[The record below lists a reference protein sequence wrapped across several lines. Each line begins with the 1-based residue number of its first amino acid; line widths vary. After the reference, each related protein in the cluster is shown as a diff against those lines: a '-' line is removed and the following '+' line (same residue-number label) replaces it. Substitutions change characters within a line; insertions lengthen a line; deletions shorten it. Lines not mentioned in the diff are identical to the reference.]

1 MITAGLNTK
10 ISEVENII
18 PYASGSVNT
27 AVLNTKTGDVENKKP
42 DASALV
48 KKTDHKKLEEIF

>member
-1 MITAGLNTK
+1 MITAGLNTE

-27 AVLNTKTGDVENKKP
+27 TVLNIKTGDVENKKP
-42 DASALV
+42 DVSALV